1 MVGTNLRWPASRVAG
16 FGLEF
21 VFLPFRLLPHGFLV
35 SGLDHDFVTRLGDAA
50 EGSIR
55 VYKMI
60 GIEAGIHD
68 LAVRKH
74 VMYRPI
80 AQDNHHSGEH
90 DDHPSVSH
98 GGGETTRRFDLQN
111 HPTLRIE

>member
-60 GIEAGIHD
+60 AIEAGIHD
-68 LAVRKH
+68 FAAGKHSLAA
-74 VMYRPI
+74 I
-80 AQDNHHSGEH
+80 ASTFCSITTCASNCAYAAS
-90 DDHPSVSH
+90 
-98 GGGETTRRFDLQN
+98 TRR
-111 HPTLRIE
+111 HWR